1 KKCEAL
7 HNECKEK
14 EKEMNDLNHNIEEKL
29 HVAKSLEEEIKNFKQ
44 DKKTIVQEVA
54 DMKEKIEKKKA
65 DISAEQ
71 NSSIQSRSRS
81 MDFELENEEIRQ
93 RIKAGEEELLRLN
106 IDIDARNR
114 TLNELNTMVMFAK
127 NIMKNIQPN
136 DNKVNYQSIPHDY
149 NMIDKQ
155 QEMQSVN
162 YENKIQR
169 LNKII
174 DEKDDEIRILNM
186 DLIRTKDEL
195 FQLENKQKFQETNF
209 NSIKISMQNEMDKLK
224 HWLEIYEN
232 RKSAMKPHYKEA
244 LNELELK
251 LHEQEMFYRKQ
262 IKDIDLEM
270 KRKHYHSSFNPDDSG
285 FLTDTTTRSGDYHY
299 LRSSTPP
306 TSSDYFNSN
315 NQLRDQIQ
323 TIFRQHVDE
332 LDKCNIKYK
341 TSLSNL
347 KNRLHELENTTTNV
361 EPVFNTTTY

>member
-1 KKCEAL
+1 
-7 HNECKEK
+7 
-14 EKEMNDLNHNIEEKL
+14 
-29 HVAKSLEEEIKNFKQ
+29 
-44 DKKTIVQEVA
+44 
-54 DMKEKIEKKKA
+54 
-65 DISAEQ
+65 
-71 NSSIQSRSRS
+71 
-81 MDFELENEEIRQ
+81 
-93 RIKAGEEELLRLN
+93 
-106 IDIDARNR
+106 
-114 TLNELNTMVMFAK
+114 
-127 NIMKNIQPN
+127 
-136 DNKVNYQSIPHDY
+136 
-149 NMIDKQ
+149 

-285 FLTDTTTRSGDYHY
+285 
-299 LRSSTPP
+299 SSTPP